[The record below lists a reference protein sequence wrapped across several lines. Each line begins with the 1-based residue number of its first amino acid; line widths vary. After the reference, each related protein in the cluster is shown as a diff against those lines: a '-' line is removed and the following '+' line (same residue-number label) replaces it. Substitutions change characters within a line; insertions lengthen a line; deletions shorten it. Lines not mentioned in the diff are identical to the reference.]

1 MTVPNGLIG
10 GPVYLDHNAT
20 TPVDPRVVEA
30 CLPYLTERFGN
41 PSSSHAYG
49 QHARAAVDAAR
60 TAVADLLSC
69 APGEIVF
76 TGGGC
81 DGDTLAIRGAA
92 LAHRDRGTHLITQ
105 ATEHPAVLATVD
117 ALHRL
122 HGFRVTVLPVDQHG
136 LVHPGDLEAALTD
149 DTVLVS
155 IMHANG
161 ETGTIQP
168 IRELADLAHAR
179 GALFH
184 TDAAQ
189 TAGKIPVSVRE
200 LGADLLTV
208 AGHKMYAPKGI
219 GALYVHT
226 GLELEPTTYGG
237 GQEAG
242 RRSGTENVALI
253 VALGQAARLTD
264 QALQETPALQG
275 LRDLLQHRLTELLP
289 GRTQLNGHPTRRL
302 PNTLNVSI
310 SGTTGRDLLAATPEI
325 AGSTGSACH
334 EGTDHPSPVL
344 SAMGLPPE
352 RAYSA
357 VRLTLGRWSTES
369 DVDRTVAALT
379 AAASQVG
386 PAAIAAQG

>member
-1 MTVPNGLIG
+1 VTVLNGPDG
-10 GPVYLDHNAT
+10 DPVYLDHNAT

-30 CLPYLTERFGN
+30 CLPYLTTHFGN

-60 TAVADLLSC
+60 TAVAGLLSC

-117 ALHRL
+117 ALRRL

-168 IRELADLAHAR
+168 IRELADLTHAR

-189 TAGKIPVSVRE
+189 TAGKIPVPVRE

-253 VALGQAARLTD
+253 VALGQAARLAD

-275 LRDLLQHRLTELLP
+275 LRDLLQHRLSELLP

-310 SGTTGRDLLAATPEI
+310 SGTIGRDLLAATPEI

-357 VRLTLGRWSTES
+357 VRLTLGRWSTRS
-369 DVDRTVAALT
+369 DIDRTVAALT
-379 AAASQVG
+379 AAVSRIG

>member
-1 MTVPNGLIG
+1 VTVLNGPDG
-10 GPVYLDHNAT
+10 DPVYLDHNAT

-30 CLPYLTERFGN
+30 CLPYLTTHFGN

-60 TAVADLLSC
+60 TAVAGLLSC

-117 ALHRL
+117 ALRRL